1 MGFKLDEPCATAS
14 FTVKTGLSIITS
26 ANSEFSYATHLTDS
40 HTETF
45 NLANVEWLSV
55 PAAVTCP
62 SLETV
67 AVETTAGTAV
77 DPDVFT
83 VVGSPPTAITT

>member
-1 MGFKLDEPCATAS
+1 M
-14 FTVKTGLSIITS
+14 SIITS
-26 ANSEFSYATHLTDS
+26 LNSAFTYATHLTNS
-40 HTETF
+40 NPETF

-67 AVETTAGTAV
+67 AVLTSAGTAV

-83 VVGSPPTAITT
+83 VVGSPPTAIMT